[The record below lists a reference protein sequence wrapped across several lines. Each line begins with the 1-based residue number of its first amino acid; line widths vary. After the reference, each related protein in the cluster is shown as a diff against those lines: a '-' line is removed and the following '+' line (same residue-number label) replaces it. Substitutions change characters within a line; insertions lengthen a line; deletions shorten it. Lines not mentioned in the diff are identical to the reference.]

1 MVNTN
6 IYRVCEKSYVL
17 LIEKAS
23 VHSLKG
29 HMFYWF
35 LRWQKLNNF
44 IKVTCVKNYTAP
56 AKLSV
61 ISKLSY
67 FLNYLIRGNKWK
79 SYILMS
85 VGLSSSFYVIMLF
98 FFMDTEYRYQ
108 FWEVLMIVELME
120 KCKFVIFLTRYT
132 LHGLWIYEIPNRRLW

>member
-1 MVNTN
+1 MYSMVNTST
-6 IYRVCEKSYVL
+6 YRVCEKSYVL

-56 AKLSV
+56 AKLSM

-67 FLNYLIRGNKWK
+67 FLNYFIRDNKWK
-79 SYILMS
+79 SYTLMS
-85 VGLSSSFYVIMLF
+85 VGWSSSFYVIMLF
-98 FFMDTEYRYQ
+98 FFFMDMYRIDINFGKY
-108 FWEVLMIVELME
+108 W
-120 KCKFVIFLTRYT
+120 
-132 LHGLWIYEIPNRRLW
+132 RLWSWWKNVNL